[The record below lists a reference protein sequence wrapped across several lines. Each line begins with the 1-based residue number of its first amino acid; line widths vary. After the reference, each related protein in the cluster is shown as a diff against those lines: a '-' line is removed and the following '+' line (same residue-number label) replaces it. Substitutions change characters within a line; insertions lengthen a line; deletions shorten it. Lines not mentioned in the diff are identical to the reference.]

1 MQLPPDTQEYWD
13 SAPQGDD
20 SWTYEEIIGMLDQT
34 KDEDTIRK
42 HVEETPTPTPNSSS
56 EKSKA
61 SQPIAPP
68 RKRRRIVPTINLSQL
83 IDKKK
88 LLEGERVKYIRK
100 KEKRVLK
107 EGFVRHQGIECCCC
121 GQIYSMS
128 KLEEHAGKASHRASQ
143 HIYLECGKSLANCQ
157 WELSQEANTQMESEW
172 RPAQVSPMQSCSMP
186 KLEEDAGKV
195 SHRASQHIYLES
207 GKSLANC
214 QWELSQEANTQM
226 ESEWRP
232 AQVSPMQSCS
242 MPKLEEDAGK
252 SCSEANLQI
261 QQAESGVEEDGL
273 PKDDGLLDYW
283 LTMYLISSLQ

>member
-1 MQLPPDTQEYWD
+1 MQLPPDTQEYRD
-13 SAPQGDD
+13 SAPQGND
-20 SWTYEEIIGMLDQT
+20 SWIYDEIIGMLDQ
-34 KDEDTIRK
+34 KNDEDTIRK
-42 HVEETPTPTPNSSS
+42 HVVETPTPTFTSSS

-68 RKRRRIVPTINLSQL
+68 KKRRRIVPTINLSQL

-88 LLEGERVKYIRK
+88 LSEGERVKYVRK
-100 KEKRVLK
+100 KEKRVLN
-107 EGFVRHQGIECCCC
+107 EGLVRHQGIECCCC

-128 KLEEHAGKASHRASQ
+128 ELEEHAGKATHRASQ
-143 HIYLECGKSLANCQ
+143 HIYLESGKSLANCQ
-157 WELSQEANTQMESEW
+157 WELAQEANTQMESEW

-186 KLEEDAGKV
+186 KLEENAGKV

-207 GKSLANC
+207 GRSSANC

-226 ESEWRP
+226 ESNWRP
-232 AQVSPMQSCS
+232 AQVSPMQSCN
-242 MPKLEEDAGK
+242 
-252 SCSEANLQI
+252 EANLQI

>member
-1 MQLPPDTQEYWD
+1 
-13 SAPQGDD
+13 
-20 SWTYEEIIGMLDQT
+20 MLVQT

-42 HVEETPTPTPNSSS
+42 HVEENPTPTPTPTSSS
-56 EKSKA
+56 EKSRA

-68 RKRRRIVPTINLSQL
+68 KKRRRIVPTINLSQL

-88 LLEGERVKYIRK
+88 LSEGERVKYIRK

-128 KLEEHAGKASHRASQ
+128 KLEEHAGKVSYRASH
-143 HIYLECGKSLANCQ
+143 HIYLESGKSLANFQ
-157 WELSQEANTQMESEW
+157 WELAQETNTQIESEW

-186 KLEEDAGKV
+186 KLEEHAGKI

-207 GKSLANC
+207 RKSSGNC

-226 ESEWRP
+226 ESNWRP
-232 AQVSPMQSCS
+232 AQVSPMQ
-242 MPKLEEDAGK
+242 

-283 LTMYLISSLQ
+283 LTKYLISSLQ